1 MDKEDLLMGYY
12 SLIEEM
18 PIVKRLEGTKFKDSF
33 MNLVNYVA
41 PILERGPSLSA
52 IGFTPHDFSHHVKD
66 IYSLLDKMIPKAFYE
81 KYNTGENLF
90 VLLTGALF
98 HDIGMTKEWSDE
110 VRVRHSEI
118 GKHEFLEPFKEN
130 KIDSVVKQNIE
141 ARYSD
146 YIGDIIY
153 AHSDIKLDDGSK
165 IETFREIYNKYE
177 GLEYSTK
184 GKQEEI
190 NVPFLAALVRLA
202 DELDI
207 TYERIEN
214 INYLKSNNLPSSLQH
229 FRMCELFKDVQL
241 SKHEDTLIIVV
252 DESKCNLQLLDQ
264 EAEHNTNNSQ
274 DAILKLATEAANIL
288 ERYEKIRGEF
298 KMLNELVLRNTS
310 YSSDEIWQI
319 RRIELAKSDKL
330 IEAAKKKE

>member
-1 MDKEDLLMGYY
+1 MKYFL
-12 SLIEEM
+12 LIEEM
-18 PIVKRLEGTKFKDSF
+18 PIVKRLEGTKFKDNF
-33 MNLVNYVA
+33 INLVEYAA
-41 PILERGPSLSA
+41 PILEKGPSLSS

-66 IYSLLDKMIPKAFYE
+66 IYSLLDKMLPKTFYE

-90 VLLTGALF
+90 VLLTGVLF

-130 KIDSVVKQNIE
+130 KIDSVIKQNID
-141 ARYSD
+141 AMYSE
-146 YIGDIIY
+146 YIADIIY
-153 AHSDIKLDDGSK
+153 AHSDIKLDDGSRT
-165 IETFREIYNKYE
+165 ETFREIYNKYE

-184 GKQEEI
+184 GNQEEI
-190 NVPFLAALVRLA
+190 NVPFLAAVVRLA

-207 TYERIEN
+207 TYGRIEN

-229 FRMCELFKDVQL
+229 FRLCELFKDVQL
-241 SKHEDTLIIVV
+241 SKHEDALIIVV
-252 DESKCNLQLLDQ
+252 DESKCNLQLIDQ
-264 EAEHNTNNSQ
+264 EIEDSANNS
-274 DAILKLATEAANIL
+274 ILKLATEAANIL

-298 KMLNELVLRNTS
+298 KMLNDLVLRNTS

-319 RRIELAKSDKL
+319 RRIELAKIDKL

>member
-1 MDKEDLLMGYY
+1 MDFY

-18 PIVKRLEGTKFKDSF
+18 PIVKRLEGTSFKSKFI
-33 MNLVNYVA
+33 NLVNYA
-41 PILERGPSLSA
+41 GPILDRGPLLSG

-66 IYSLLDKMIPKAFYE
+66 IYSLLDKMLPKAFYE
-81 KYNTGENLF
+81 KYNTGENIF

-98 HDIGMTKEWSDE
+98 HDIGMTKEWSEE
-110 VRVRHSEI
+110 VRKQHSKI
-118 GKHEFLEPFKEN
+118 GRKEFLEPFEN
-130 KIDSVVKQNIE
+130 NKVDSIIKQNID
-141 ARYSD
+141 ARYSK

-153 AHSDIKLDDGSK
+153 AHSDIKLENGKK

-177 GLEYSTK
+177 NMTYITRGEH
-184 GKQEEI
+184 EEI

-214 INYLKSNNLPSSLQH
+214 IDYLKSNNLPSSIQH
-229 FRMCELFKDVQL
+229 FRLCELFKDIQL
-241 SKHEDTLIIVV
+241 GKHDDTLVIIV
-252 DESKCNLQLLDQ
+252 DDSKCNLQLLEEDEDDDTGQ
-264 EAEHNTNNSQ
+264 Q

-288 ERYEKIRGEF
+288 EKYEKILEEF

-310 YSSDEIWQI
+310 YSSDEIWRI
-319 RRIELAKSDKL
+319 RKIVLAQADEL
-330 IEAAKKKE
+330 IMAAKKKER

>member
-1 MDKEDLLMGYY
+1 MEYY

-33 MNLVNYVA
+33 VNLVKYAA
-41 PILERGPSLSA
+41 PILEKGPSLSS
-52 IGFTPHDFSHHVKD
+52 IGFTPHDFCHHVKD
-66 IYSLLDKMIPKAFYE
+66 IFSLLDKMLPEAFYE
-81 KYNTGENLF
+81 KYNAGENLF

-98 HDIGMTKEWSDE
+98 HDIGMPKEWSEE
-110 VRVRHSEI
+110 VRARHSEI
-118 GKHEFLEPFKEN
+118 GKQEFLKPFKEN
-130 KIDSVVKQNIE
+130 NTDSVIKQNIE
-141 ARYSD
+141 AMYSD

-153 AHSDIKLDDGSK
+153 AHSDIKLEDGSR

-207 TYERIEN
+207 TYDRIEN
-214 INYLKSNNLPSSLQH
+214 INYLGSNNLQSSLQH
-229 FRMCELFKDVQL
+229 FRLCELFKEIQP
-241 SKHEDTLIIVV
+241 SKNEDALIIVV

-264 EAEHNTNNSQ
+264 IAEENADNAQ
-274 DAILKLATEAANIL
+274 EAILKLATEAANIL

-298 KMLNELVLRNTS
+298 KMLDELVFRNTS
-310 YSSDEIWQI
+310 YSSDEIWKI
-319 RRIELAKSDKL
+319 RRIELAKIDKL